1 MKRYMKFLIPLL
13 CVAVTLGI
21 FRSVLFV
28 GYVPSESMEP
38 TLKQGSVILGIRL
51 YKDIQIGD
59 IIVFIHDRKL
69 LVKRVAAAGGDTV
82 SIHDE
87 DHLVPDDHYYVLGD
101 NADNSYDSRFWPS
114 PFVAEKDI
122 IAKVLH

>member
-1 MKRYMKFLIPLL
+1 MKRYMKPLIPLL

-21 FRSVLFV
+21 FRSVLFI

-51 YKDIQIGD
+51 YKDIQVGD

-87 DHLVPDDHYYVLGD
+87 EHIVPDDHYYVLGD

-114 PFVAEKDI
+114 PFVPEKDI
-122 IAKVLH
+122 IAKVMH

>member
-1 MKRYMKFLIPLL
+1 MKRYMKLLIPLL

-21 FRSVLFV
+21 FRSVLFI
-28 GYVPSESMEP
+28 GYIPSE
-38 TLKQGSVILGIRL
+38 VILGIRL
-51 YKDIQIGD
+51 YKDIQVGD
-59 IIVFIHDRKL
+59 IIVFVHDRKL

-87 DHLVPDDHYYVLGD
+87 EHLVPDDHYYVLGD
-101 NADNSYDSRFWPS
+101 NAGNSYDSRFWPS
-114 PFVAEKDI
+114 PFVPEKDI